1 VLRDTPAPP
10 PSPSP
15 AAPTSPL
22 KPAASSATAPAAPA
36 APAASLIGEWD
47 FRAEADSGVIAGTL
61 RFRLV
66 PEGLAGAYIGLRG
79 NATRL
84 SNLSTAG
91 NRVSFDLVS
100 PTAVWHLEGTVSGD
114 SIAGTF
120 QTAER
125 TVRWT
130 ALRKA
135 PSEPAPSATRRPS
148 Q

>member
-22 KPAASSATAPAAPA
+22 KPAASSATAPA

-79 NATRL
+79 NATQL